1 MAAPTSDAA
10 GPDPA
15 SPVAR
20 TGAVLTAGEAM
31 VVLGPTGGGP
41 LRRAETL
48 VAGEAGAELNVAVSL
63 ARLGVPA
70 RFATRV
76 GDDAFG
82 LRIRDRLAVE
92 GVDARAVVV
101 DPTRPTGC
109 YFKDPQPD
117 GTRTLYYR
125 RDSAAAA
132 MDRLPEGALAGVGH
146 LHLTGITAAIS
157 AAGRQLLADLLA
169 SPRPYTVSFDVNHR
183 PALWPADVAGPV
195 LAELARRADVVLVGL
210 DEAERLWGLTKPADV
225 RALLPEPCDVVV
237 KDGSLPAH
245 CLGRD
250 GSQHTEPASPVD
262 VVEPVGAGD
271 AFAAGYLAARRE
283 GAPVPAC
290 LRLGHLMAAGAL
302 TSARD
307 IGEPPDPATL
317 TALRR
322 EYS

>member
-1 MAAPTSDAA
+1 MAGPISDATGQA
-10 GPDPA
+10 A
-15 SPVAR
+15 AVSSV
-20 TGAVLTAGEAM
+20 GAVLTAGEAM
-31 VVLGPTGGGP
+31 VVLGPISGGP
-41 LRRAETL
+41 LRRADNL
-48 VAGEAGAELNVAVSL
+48 VVSEAGAELNVAVSL
-63 ARLGVPA
+63 ARLGIPA

-82 LRIRDRLAVE
+82 LRIRDRLAAE

-132 MDRLPEGALAGVGH
+132 MDRLPEGALTGVGH

-157 AAGRQLLADLLA
+157 SAGRALLDSLLAT
-169 SPRPYTVSFDVNHR
+169 PRQYTVSFDINHR
-183 PALWPADVAGPV
+183 PALWSAAAAGPV
-195 LAELARRADVVLVGL
+195 LADLAGRADVVFVGL

-225 RALLPEPCDVVV
+225 RSLLAEPTDVVV
-237 KDGSLPAH
+237 KDGALPAH

-250 GSQHTEPASPVD
+250 GTQHTEPASPVE

-271 AFAAGYLAARRE
+271 AFAAGYLAARRD

-290 LRLGHLMAAGAL
+290 LRLGHLMAASAL
-302 TSARD
+302 TSAGD
-307 IGEPPDPATL
+307 IGAPPDPQTL
-317 TALRR
+317 AALRR